1 MHALVDEVQDNAQ
14 AIEHLAAETATIG
27 SVLTVIRSVAEQT
40 NLLALNA
47 AIEAARAG
55 DAGRGFAVVAD
66 EVRSLSLRTSSATA
80 QIQEVIGRLQQAA
93 DSSVQAMRRQ
103 VEHAE
108 STAEQA
114 RTADGALDEIVHAI
128 GTITSMA
135 ARIAE
140 ATAYQGSA
148 VSEIRDHSER
158 IYKLGDD
165 NLQRIGQ
172 GRAQSVELQTLSGQL
187 DQAVQAFR
195 V

>member
-1 MHALVDEVQDNAQ
+1 
-14 AIEHLAAETATIG
+14 
-27 SVLTVIRSVAEQT
+27 
-40 NLLALNA
+40 
-47 AIEAARAG
+47 
-55 DAGRGFAVVAD
+55 
-66 EVRSLSLRTSSATA
+66 
-80 QIQEVIGRLQQAA
+80 
-93 DSSVQAMRRQ
+93 MRRQ